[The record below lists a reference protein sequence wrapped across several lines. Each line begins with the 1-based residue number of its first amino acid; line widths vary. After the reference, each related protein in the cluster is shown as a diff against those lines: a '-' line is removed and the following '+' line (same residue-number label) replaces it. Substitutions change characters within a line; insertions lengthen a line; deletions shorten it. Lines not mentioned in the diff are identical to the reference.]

1 MARRSK
7 LPQDTTIVGPDRRA
21 VPAWQHFFG
30 SLEGLSGASQ
40 VEPIADMTG
49 AETLGQTITKI
60 NAILAALRT
69 AGILKV

>member
-7 LPQDTTIVGPDRRA
+7 LPQDTTIVGPDRRLT
-21 VPAWQHFFG
+21 PAYQHYLG

-49 AETLGQTITKI
+49 SETLSQTITKI

-69 AGILKV
+69 AGILRT